1 MGFRGFLLVLF
12 LSSLP
17 FQTEVNAQDRE
28 RGFQVSIGR
37 SFIGPAKQM
46 SNHLEDNGYNAR
58 SEGFIFGPVNYPE
71 ETSGGTV
78 VTLAY
83 RWANDSKSG
92 WKVEAFYANL
102 GESTGLNADGD
113 FIDVGFRSIGVGA
126 SRIWNRGGVELSL
139 GPRLLVNTAYDID
152 DLNESNTN
160 LNTAFA
166 FGLEGGMDI
175 RIWKSARTYGVLG
188 VTGLLTHG
196 TEMGPFPEQYS
207 DPEELE
213 ATTLNY
219 SHGTIRFILGVTF

>member
-1 MGFRGFLLVLF
+1 MVFRGILFVLF
-12 LSSLP
+12 LSFLSL
-17 FQTEVNAQDRE
+17 QSEVNAQVSE
-28 RGFQVSIGR
+28 QGFQVSIGR

-46 SNHLEDNGYNAR
+46 SNHLEDNGYNA
-58 SEGFIFGPVNYPE
+58 SSAGFIFGPVNYPE

-83 RWANDSKSG
+83 RWGNNPQNG
-92 WKVEAFYANL
+92 WKVEAFYGNL
-102 GESTGLNADGD
+102 GESTGQNASGD
-113 FIDVGFRSIGVGA
+113 FIDVGFRSIGFGA
-126 SRIWNRGGVELSL
+126 SRIWNRGAVEFSL
-139 GPRLLVNTAYDID
+139 GPRILVNSAFDID
-152 DLNESNTN
+152 DLNESNNT

-166 FGLEGGMDI
+166 FGVEGGMDI
-175 RIWKSARTYGVLG
+175 RIWKSARTYGLLG

-219 SHGTIRFILGVTF
+219 SHGTFRFILGVTF